1 MPMPLPTPDARRH
14 LHSRVISFEGFVRDD
29 GLWDMEG
36 RLVDRKSHDYHDH
49 LGNCRH
55 AGEPIHDMSVRL
67 TLTDQRV
74 VTAACASLDVVPYT
88 SCTEVQQG
96 VQALVG
102 ARIGEGWKQ
111 TVRERL
117 PLVLSCTHLSELLVT
132 MATAVYQTQSMGK
145 DPEHNNPWAAMREL
159 TVAPHFV
166 DKCRSWRLD
175 GEVAQSVFP
184 LLYRAP
190 PPSD

>member
-1 MPMPLPTPDARRH
+1 MPLPIPEARRP
-14 LHSRVISFEGFVRDD
+14 LHSRSISFEGFVRAD

-36 RLVDRKSHDYHDH
+36 RLTDRKAHDYHDH
-49 LGNCRH
+49 LGNCRQ
-55 AGEPIHDMSVRL
+55 AGEPIHDMWVRL

-74 VTAACASLDVVPYT
+74 VTAACASLEVVPYS
-88 SCTEVQQG
+88 SCLDVQQG

-117 PLVLSCTHLSELLVT
+117 PLLLSCTHLSELLVT

-145 DPEHNNPWAAMREL
+145 DPEHTNPWPALSEL

-166 DKCRSWRLD
+166 DKCHSWRLD
-175 GEVAQSVFP
+175 GEVAQTVFP
-184 LLYRAP
+184 LLHRP
-190 PPSD
+190 RPQMG